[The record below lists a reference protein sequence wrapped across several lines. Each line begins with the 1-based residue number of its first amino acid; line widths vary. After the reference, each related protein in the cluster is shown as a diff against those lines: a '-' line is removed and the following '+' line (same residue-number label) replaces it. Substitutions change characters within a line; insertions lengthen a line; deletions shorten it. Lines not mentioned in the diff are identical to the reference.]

1 MEEIFRHLGQCLEQQ
16 LQVWPAAK
24 EAFSNLEQVQTRV
37 LSSSGLALQHNP
49 ARIIS
54 TTAKVKPAE
63 TAARSCFLCSENR
76 PVEQIA
82 FDAGDGF
89 DLLLNPYPILRE
101 HFCVV
106 SREHRPQ
113 MFRDCYE
120 LKEMTF
126 TGNTR
131 ISTPA
136 RWWKSGDTSPP
147 DGFTA
152 N

>member
-1 MEEIFRHLGQCLEQQ
+1 MDSIFKHLDKRLDEQ
-16 LQVWPAAK
+16 LQCWPAAR

-54 TTAKVKPAE
+54 TTANVKPAQI
-63 TAARSCFLCSENR
+63 TRACFLCHENR
-76 PVEQIA
+76 PQEQIA

-89 DLLLNPYPILRE
+89 DLLVNPYPILRE

-106 SREHRPQ
+106 SRQHRPQ

-120 LKEMTF
+120 KMLQIAQELEP
-126 TGNTR
+126 GYPQR
-131 ISTPA
+131 SIGP
-136 RWWKSGDTSPP
+136 
-147 DGFTA
+147 
-152 N
+152 